1 MPDDSH
7 PSDEIL
13 LERRG
18 GLAIV
23 TLNRPK
29 ALNTL
34 TLGMYRTLDPDLLAW
49 GTDPAVH
56 AVLIRGA
63 GGRAFCAGGDVRAI
77 FEAGRGNTSGLT
89 ADFFREEYCLI
100 QRVYRFPKP
109 YAALLDGI
117 TMGGGAGV
125 SIHGSHRVATERFLF
140 AMPETAIGLFPDIGA
155 TTFLNRCPG
164 RIGRYLGLTG
174 ARLGAADALYCGLV
188 THYVPS
194 ERLAALTER
203 LAALAW
209 RPGEARAQVDRL
221 LAELGAPAGPP
232 PLAEI
237 REGIDRCFAA
247 DSVEAIIAALGKER
261 GAWAE
266 AALQAL
272 AKASPTSLKITLRQ
286 LTLGAGF
293 DVEAALQL
301 EYRMT
306 QHAMQRHDFFEGV
319 RALLVDKDQ
328 APRWQPAGLAEVGAA
343 EVDFYFRPIGARELR
358 FEGGEG
364 REQKP

>member
-1 MPDDSH
+1 MPDTH
-7 PSDEIL
+7 PSTDEIL

-18 GLAIV
+18 GIALV

-49 GTDPAVH
+49 GKDPAIH
-56 AVLIRGA
+56 AVVIRGA

-77 FEAGRGNTSGLT
+77 YDAGRGKTTGLT

-109 YAALLDGI
+109 YVALLDGI

-125 SIHGSHRVATERFLF
+125 SIHGSHRIASEKFLL

-174 ARLGAADALYCGLV
+174 ARIKAADALYCGLV

-194 ERLAALTER
+194 ARLDALTEA
-203 LAALAW
+203 LAELAW
-209 RPGEARAQVDRL
+209 RAGEARGQADAVAARF
-221 LAELGAPAGPP
+221 AEPAG
-232 PLAEI
+232 
-237 REGIDRCFAA
+237 
-247 DSVEAIIAALGKER
+247 
-261 GAWAE
+261 
-266 AALQAL
+266 
-272 AKASPTSLKITLRQ
+272 KA
-286 LTLGAGF
+286 
-293 DVEAALQL
+293 
-301 EYRMT
+301 
-306 QHAMQRHDFFEGV
+306 
-319 RALLVDKDQ
+319 
-328 APRWQPAGLAEVGAA
+328 
-343 EVDFYFRPIGARELR
+343 
-358 FEGGEG
+358 
-364 REQKP
+364 

>member
-1 MPDDSH
+1 MPDTSAAT
-7 PSDEIL
+7 DEIL
-13 LERRG
+13 LERQG
-18 GLAIV
+18 GLALV

-49 GTDPAVH
+49 GKDPAVR

-77 FEAGRGNTSGLT
+77 FEAGRGRTSGLT

-109 YAALLDGI
+109 YIALVDGI
-117 TMGGGAGV
+117 TMGGGVGV
-125 SIHGSHRVATERFLF
+125 SVHGSHRIATERFLF

-155 TTFLNRCPG
+155 THFLNRCPG
-164 RIGRYLGLTG
+164 RIGRYLALSGV
-174 ARLGAADALYCGLV
+174 RLKAADALYCGLV

-194 ERLAALTER
+194 ERLGALTQR
-203 LAALAW
+203 LAMLEW
-209 RPGEARAQVDRL
+209 RAGEERSQVDRVIADF
-221 LAELGAPAGPP
+221 AEKPAPA
-232 PLAEI
+232 PLAD
-237 REGIDRCFAA
+237 RRGAIDRCFAA
-247 DSVEAIIAALGKER
+247 DTVEGIVAALEAEPGEWARTALEAI
-261 GAWAE
+261 
-266 AALQAL
+266 

-293 DVEAALQL
+293 DVEDALKL

-306 QHAMQRHDFFEGV
+306 QHVMARHDFFEGV

-328 APRWQPAGLAEVGAA
+328 APKWQPPTLAEVTREDVA
-343 EVDFYFRPIGARELR
+343 FYFQPIGERELR
-358 FEGGEG
+358 FDNGQTGA
-364 REQKP
+364 

>member
-1 MPDDSH
+1 MPDTQ
-7 PSDEIL
+7 PTPTDEIL

-18 GLAIV
+18 GIALV

-34 TLGMYRTLDPDLLAW
+34 TLGMYRTLDPDLIAW
-49 GTDPAVH
+49 GKDPAIR
-56 AVLIRGA
+56 AVVIRGA

-77 FEAGRGNTSGLT
+77 YDAGRGKTTGLT

-109 YAALLDGI
+109 YVALLDGI

-125 SIHGSHRVATERFLF
+125 SIHGSHRIASEKFVL

-174 ARLGAADALYCGLV
+174 ARIKAADALYCGLV

-194 ERLAALTER
+194 ARLEALTE
-203 LAALAW
+203 ALAGLEW
-209 RPGEARAQVDRL
+209 RAGEARRQVDEV
-221 LAELGAPAGPP
+221 AAQFTEPAGPA
-232 PLAEI
+232 PLEQLRPA
-237 REGIDRCFAA
+237 IDRCFAPQT
-247 DSVEAIIAALGKER
+247 VEEIIVALEREPGGWAKAALESI
-261 GAWAE
+261 
-266 AALQAL
+266 

-286 LTLGAGF
+286 LQIGAAY
-293 DVEAALQL
+293 DVERALQL

-306 QHAMQRHDFFEGV
+306 QHVMQRHDFFEGV

-328 APRWQPAGLAEVGAA
+328 APKWQPASLAEIREE
-343 EVDFYFRPIGARELR
+343 EVEFYFRPLGARELR
-358 FEGGEG
+358 FE
-364 REQKP
+364 

>member
-1 MPDDSH
+1 MPDTTSTT
-7 PSDEIL
+7 SDEIL

-18 GLAIV
+18 GIALV

-34 TLGMYRTLDPDLLAW
+34 TLGMYRTLDPDLVAW
-49 GTDPAVH
+49 GKDPAIH
-56 AVLIRGA
+56 AVVIRGA

-77 FEAGRGNTSGLT
+77 YDAGRGKSTGLT

-109 YAALLDGI
+109 YIALLDGI

-125 SIHGSHRVATERFLF
+125 SVHGSHRVATERFLM

-174 ARLGAADALYCGLV
+174 ARITAADAFYCGLI

-194 ERLAALTER
+194 QRLESLTEA

-209 RPGEARAQVDRL
+209 RGGSARAQVDETVARF
-221 LAELGAPAGPP
+221 AEAPGPA
-232 PLAEI
+232 PLEAL
-237 REGIDRCFAA
+237 RPAIDRCFTPET
-247 DSVEAIIAALGKER
+247 VEEIIAALEKEPSE
-261 GAWAE
+261 WAR
-266 AALQAL
+266 AALETL
-272 AKASPTSLKITLRQ
+272 AKASPTSLKTTLHQ
-286 LTLGAGF
+286 LQIGAGY
-293 DVEAALQL
+293 DVEEALQL

-306 QHAMQRHDFFEGV
+306 QHMMQRHDFFEGV

-328 APRWQPAGLAEVGAA
+328 APKWQPASLAEIGEEDVA
-343 EVDFYFRPIGARELR
+343 FYFRPLGERELR
-358 FEGGEG
+358 FADAN
-364 REQKP
+364 